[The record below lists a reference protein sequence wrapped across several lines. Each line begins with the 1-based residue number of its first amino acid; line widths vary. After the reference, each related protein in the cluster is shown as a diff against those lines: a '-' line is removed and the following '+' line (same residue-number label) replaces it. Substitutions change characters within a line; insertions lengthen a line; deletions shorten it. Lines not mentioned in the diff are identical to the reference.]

1 VRHNE
6 RSAAQLKGDAPPGE
20 RAARCL
26 NRVTQEETQEVTPSE
41 DCLEQSYLGGDP
53 QVTRLQTVLNCASF
67 LAAHQGAG

>member
-26 NRVTQEETQEVTPSE
+26 NRVTQEETQEVT
-41 DCLEQSYLGGDP
+41 QRKIVWGR
-53 QVTRLQTVLNCASF
+53 VTWEETRK
-67 LAAHQGAG
+67 